1 MNFNVID
8 QAVKLVRDKFKIDF
22 IVNNYTLETDPEEVM
37 MFGDG
42 NKLRLHREPELKMTI
57 TVVEDY
63 TSWTEHTDLDYV
75 IFGSDIQDGSLV
87 DEVIGGNIKGYDLA
101 MRQALRLAFII
112 YNGIQYGVKREQR
125 KDYID
130 KGWHPRVVSVRMR
143 Y

>member
-22 IVNNYTLETDPEEVM
+22 IVNNYTIQTDPEDVTI
-37 MFGDG
+37 G
-42 NKLRLHREPELKMTI
+42 NWIKYRREPELKMTLTI
-57 TVVEDY
+57 IEDHD
-63 TSWTEHTDLDYV
+63 SWTEQTDLDYV
-75 IFGSDIQDGSLV
+75 IFGRDIQDGSLV
-87 DEVIGGNIKGYDLA
+87 DEVIGGNIKGYDLD

-112 YNGIQYGVKREQR
+112 YNGIMYGVKREQR

>member
-22 IVNNYTLETDPEEVM
+22 TINQYTIQTDPEDITIGG
-37 MFGDG
+37 FTHHI
-42 NKLRLHREPELKMTI
+42 HREPELRMTL
-57 TVVEDY
+57 TVTKDRS
-63 TSWTEHTDLDYV
+63 SWVSYTDLDYV
-75 IFGSDIQDGSLV
+75 IFGSDLRDGSLV
-87 DEVIGGNIKGYDLA
+87 DEIIGGNIKGYDLD

-112 YNGIQYGVKREQR
+112 YNGIMYGVRGEMK

-130 KGWHPRVVSVRMR
+130 KGWHPRVVSTRMR

>member
-8 QAVKLVRDKFKIDF
+8 QAIKLVKDKFKINF
-22 IVNNYTLETDPEEVM
+22 VVNNYTIQTDPDDITI
-37 MFGDG
+37 DG
-42 NKLRLHREPELKMTI
+42 IVHYRREPELKMTL
-57 TVVEDY
+57 TVIEDSVY
-63 TSWTEHTDLDYV
+63 CTEQIDLDYV
-75 IFGSDIQDGSLV
+75 IFGSDLRDGSIV
-87 DEVIGGNIKGYDLA
+87 DEVIGGNIKGYELD

>member
-8 QAVKLVRDKFKIDF
+8 QAIKLVRDKFKIDF
-22 IVNNYTLETDPEEVM
+22 VVNQYTIQTDPEDITIGGVA
-37 MFGDG
+37 
-42 NKLRLHREPELKMTI
+42 HHIYREPELRMTL
-57 TVVEDY
+57 TVVEDHD
-63 TSWTEHTDLDYV
+63 SWTEHTDLDYV
-75 IFGSDIQDGSLV
+75 IFGSDLRDGSIV
-87 DEVIGGNIKGYDLA
+87 DEVIGGNIKGYELD

-112 YNGIQYGVKREQR
+112 YNGIMYGVKREQR

>member
-8 QAVKLVRDKFKIDF
+8 QAIKLVRDKFKIDF
-22 IVNNYTLETDPEEVM
+22 VVNQYTIQTDPEDITIGGVA
-37 MFGDG
+37 
-42 NKLRLHREPELKMTI
+42 HHIYREPELRMTL
-57 TVVEDY
+57 TVVEDHD
-63 TSWTEHTDLDYV
+63 SWTEHTDLDYV
-75 IFGSDIQDGSLV
+75 IFGSDLRDGSLV
-87 DEVIGGNIKGYDLA
+87 DEVIGGNIKGYELD

-112 YNGIQYGVKREQR
+112 YNGIMYGVKREQR

>member
-22 IVNNYTLETDPEEVM
+22 IVNNYTIQTDPEDVTI
-37 MFGDG
+37 GTWI
-42 NKLRLHREPELKMTI
+42 KYRREPELKMTL
-57 TVVEDY
+57 TVIEDH

-87 DEVIGGNIKGYDLA
+87 DEVIGGNIKGYEPEIR
-101 MRQALRLAFII
+101 MALRLAFII

-130 KGWHPRVVSVRMR
+130 KGWHPRVVSVKMR

>member
-1 MNFNVID
+1 MNFNVVD
-8 QAVKLVRDKFKIDF
+8 QAVKLVKDKFNIDF
-22 IVNNYTLETDPEEVM
+22 VVNNYTIQTDPEDVM
-37 MFGDG
+37 IGGAIHTFY
-42 NKLRLHREPELKMTI
+42 REPELKMTI
-57 TVVEDY
+57 TVVEDN

-75 IFGSDIQDGSLV
+75 IFGRDIQDGSLV
-87 DEVIGGNIKGYDLA
+87 DEIIGGNIKGYDLD

-112 YNGIQYGVKREQR
+112 YNGIMYGVKREQK

>member
-8 QAVKLVRDKFKIDF
+8 QAIKLVRDKFKIDF
-22 IVNNYTLETDPEEVM
+22 VVNQYTMQTDPEDITIGGVA
-37 MFGDG
+37 
-42 NKLRLHREPELKMTI
+42 HHIYREPELRMTL
-57 TVVEDY
+57 TVVEDHN
-63 TSWTEHTDLDYV
+63 SWTEHTDLDYV
-75 IFGSDIQDGSLV
+75 IFGSDVEDGSQV
-87 DEVIGGNIKGYDLA
+87 DKVIGGNIKGYDLD